1 MKTLK
6 QIADEIGIPK
16 QRLYRFVKSENIIEA
31 HHEAHQSASVK
42 YYDETAEA
50 YMKSHFAAAAHH
62 DEAHH
67 DADGEAVHDAVL
79 MQYEAVVKQ
88 CDALQKQL
96 EDVTNDRETLIQQLN
111 RIRAD
116 LAAVTNE
123 RDDLRG
129 VLDAERIAHKEEA
142 DHLRDELARI
152 SSEHAERLATIT
164 ERLATLTD
172 QAQRLQAQ
180 QMQQPPMIADQQTQ
194 EKPPTFW
201 QRLFKRSKE

>member
-67 DADGEAVHDAVL
+67 DAVGEAVHDAVL
-79 MQYEAVVKQ
+79 MQYEAVAKQ
-88 CDALQKQL
+88 CDALREQL
-96 EDVTNDRETLIQQLN
+96 EDVKNDRETLIQQLN
-111 RIRAD
+111 AIRSE
-116 LAAVTNE
+116 LAAVRAE
-123 RDDLRG
+123 RDDLRHQ
-129 VLDAERIAHKEEA
+129 LDAERIAHKEEA

-152 SSEHAERLATIT
+152 SSEHAERLAAIADTM
-164 ERLATLTD
+164 AQLTA
-172 QAQRLQAQ
+172 QAQTVAAMNSR
-180 QMQQPPMIADQQTQ
+180 PPDQITDQQTE
-194 EKPPTFW
+194 EKPPSFW
-201 QRLFKRSKE
+201 QRLFKRK